1 MRISVIL
8 AAAGSSTRM
17 GLSRSKVLL
26 PLLDKPV
33 LCWSLDLFQKDPEV
47 TEILVT
53 ASEKDRNELT
63 RLCKKYGKA
72 RVVAGGATRSISVT
86 MALSRVSPA
95 AQKVAVHDGA
105 RPLLSEEDWLALK
118 EAARENPAVIP
129 LHAMTDSMKSLA
141 GGEVKTL
148 PRDQVASV
156 QTPQIFDYHLLLSA
170 YRNAVR
176 NGITATDD
184 SELVERMGTAI
195 KGIYT
200 QDPNF
205 KITYQEDLLF
215 AELLLRMDRQEE
227 SK

>member
-1 MRISVIL
+1 MR
-8 AAAGSSTRM
+8 R
-17 GLSRSKVLL
+17 
-26 PLLDKPV
+26 
-33 LCWSLDLFQKDPEV
+33 
-47 TEILVT
+47 
-53 ASEKDRNELT
+53 
-63 RLCKKYGKA
+63 
-72 RVVAGGATRSISVT
+72 
-86 MALSRVSPA
+86 
-95 AQKVAVHDGA
+95 
-105 RPLLSEEDWLALK
+105 
-118 EAARENPAVIP
+118 
-129 LHAMTDSMKSLA
+129 
-141 GGEVKTL
+141 
-148 PRDQVASV
+148 QVASV